1 MPANRERPN
10 RGGKPLVSVGI
21 DCGFGAP
28 RRGVF
33 CCAYAV
39 PRRFKA
45 MRLNKRSV
53 PNQLKRVSPCAPRFD
68 SMGFGLVSFRRVTV
82 DSSIQVGVSGPTV
95 WVKVEGKGS
104 FLNSGNLKEFAREM
118 LDRGYREFVVDLADC
133 AMMDSTFMGTMASV
147 ALRLK
152 EIGQGHLHI
161 VHCGNRSQQLLSG
174 LGLDQIFD
182 IHSDGTRAPEC
193 EALEQGSKIQ
203 TIDSRKREQTETM
216 LEAHEALCE
225 AAPENILRFKDV
237 LDFLR
242 QDLHHETSSK

>member
-1 MPANRERPN
+1 
-10 RGGKPLVSVGI
+10 
-21 DCGFGAP
+21 
-28 RRGVF
+28 
-33 CCAYAV
+33 
-39 PRRFKA
+39 
-45 MRLNKRSV
+45 
-53 PNQLKRVSPCAPRFD
+53 
-68 SMGFGLVSFRRVTV
+68 V

-118 LDRGYREFVVDLADC
+118 LDRGYREFVVDLEDC

-147 ALRLK
+147 ALRLR
-152 EIGQGHLHI
+152 ELGHGHLHI
-161 VHCGNRSQQLLSG
+161 VHCGNRSQELLSG

-182 IHSDGTRAPEC
+182 IRANGASPPEC
-193 EALEQGSKIQ
+193 GALEGTPAVQRPEDK
-203 TIDSRKREQTETM
+203 KKEQTETM

-242 QDLHHETSSK
+242 QDLHHEAPSK

>member
-1 MPANRERPN
+1 
-10 RGGKPLVSVGI
+10 
-21 DCGFGAP
+21 
-28 RRGVF
+28 
-33 CCAYAV
+33 
-39 PRRFKA
+39 
-45 MRLNKRSV
+45 
-53 PNQLKRVSPCAPRFD
+53 
-68 SMGFGLVSFRRVTV
+68 MGFGLVSFERVTV
-82 DSSIQVGVSGPTV
+82 DSSIQVGVRGPTV

-152 EIGQGHLHI
+152 ELGHGHLHI

-182 IHSDGTRAPEC
+182 IHSDGASAPEC
-193 EALEQGSKIQ
+193 EALEQATKERSSN
-203 TIDSRKREQTETM
+203 SRKMEQTETM

-225 AAPENILRFKDV
+225 AAPENIFRFKDV